1 MGREEVADEAIVEL
15 DRVEERRGD
24 WDVAA
29 REFHSDR
36 RAVEMS
42 SRVHVDFSH
51 DTFLRRRR
59 SHGHCLGPAHLALA
73 RANEVA
79 RAGNQVAECEALFD
93 DLFVDRS
100 EEHTSELQS
109 LMRISY
115 A

>member
-59 SHGHCLGPAHLALA
+59 SHGHFLGPANLALA
-73 RANEVA
+73 RPHEGA
-79 RAGNQVAECEALFD
+79 RAGNQVYECEARLD
-93 DLFVDRS
+93 DLDSRS
-100 EEHTSELQS
+100 GGEGK
-109 LMRISY
+109 RGGGR
-115 A
+115 